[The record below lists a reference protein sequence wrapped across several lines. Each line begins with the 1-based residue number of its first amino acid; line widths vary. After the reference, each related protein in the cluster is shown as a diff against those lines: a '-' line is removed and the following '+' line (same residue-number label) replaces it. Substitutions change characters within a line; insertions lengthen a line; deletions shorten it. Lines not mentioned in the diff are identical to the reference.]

1 MSLGAPAP
9 RGAAE
14 AAALPSSGADHR
26 GQAGGAAAPRSVT
39 REFDRAR
46 RLIEPP
52 IRSRV
57 DALAPDLRLVVGY
70 HFGFLDGDGAPSSEV
85 AWGKALRPALALLSA
100 EAAGAPSETGVPGA
114 VAIQLVHNF
123 SLVHDDVMDGDRTR
137 RHRPTAWSVFGVP
150 RAIIA
155 GDVMLSMAYDALL
168 ESDGERDRSGSSALR
183 PSPSA
188 RAVSML
194 NGATAT
200 MIAGQSRDLALAA
213 RRDVTLDEAVQMAT
227 QKTGAL
233 LSCASAIG
241 AALASAP
248 DGVVT
253 SLSSFGLHVGVAFQA
268 VDDLLG
274 IWGRPEV
281 TGKPAAS
288 DLRERKKSIPVVAA
302 LSSGTPA
309 GDELRD
315 LQPDPSVPLT
325 EEQIERAARLVD
337 EAGGRRWAQ
346 AEADRR
352 IEQAAAALDA
362 GDVEPDARGR
372 LLEIAAFVT
381 RRDT

>member
-1 MSLGAPAP
+1 VA
-9 RGAAE
+9 
-14 AAALPSSGADHR
+14 
-26 GQAGGAAAPRSVT
+26 
-39 REFDRAR
+39 REFERAR
-46 RLIEPP
+46 RLIEPS

-70 HFGFLDGDGAPSSEV
+70 HFGFLDRDGAPSSEV
-85 AWGKALRPALALLSA
+85 ARGKALRPALAVLSA
-100 EAAGAPSETGVPGA
+100 EAARAPAETGVPGA
-114 VAIQLVHNF
+114 VAIELVHNF

-168 ESDGERDRSGSSALR
+168 EAVGDPRN
-183 PSPSA
+183 PI
-188 RAVSML
+188 RAVSMV
-194 NGATAT
+194 NAATAT
-200 MIAGQSRDLALAA
+200 MIAGQSRDLVLASRA
-213 RRDVTLDEAVQMAT
+213 EVTLNEAVEMASE
-227 QKTGAL
+227 KTGAL

-241 AALASAP
+241 AALAGAP
-248 DGVVT
+248 DVLVAA
-253 SLSSFGLHVGVAFQA
+253 LASFGLHLGVAFQA

-302 LSSGTPA
+302 LMSGTPA
-309 GDELRD
+309 GDRLRD
-315 LQPDPSVPLT
+315 LQPDPSTLLS
-325 EEQIERAARLVD
+325 EQQIERAAGLVD
-337 EAGGRRWAQ
+337 EAGGRHWAQ

-352 IEQAAAALDA
+352 VERAEGALDA
-362 GDVEPDARGR
+362 ADIEPDVRRR

>member
-1 MSLGAPAP
+1 MSLGAAAS
-9 RGAAE
+9 GAAAAE
-14 AAALPSSGADHR
+14 AATRPSPGAEHR
-26 GQAGGAAAPRSVT
+26 GSAEGAAAPRSVA
-39 REFDRAR
+39 REFERAR

-70 HFGFLDGDGAPSSEV
+70 HFGFLDRDGEPSSEV

-100 EAAGAPSETGVPGA
+100 EAAGAPAETGAPGA
-114 VAIQLVHNF
+114 VAIELVHNF

-168 ESDGERDRSGSSALR
+168 EANPAAEQRDGVRNSV
-183 PSPSA
+183 

-200 MIAGQSRDLALAA
+200 MIAGQSRDLALAS
-213 RRDVTLDEAVQMAT
+213 RGDVTLDEAVEMAS

-233 LSCASAIG
+233 LSSASAIG
-241 AALASAP
+241 AAIAGAP
-248 DGVVT
+248 DGVVA
-253 SLSSFGLHVGVAFQA
+253 SLASFGLHLGVAFQA

-302 LSSGTPA
+302 LMSGTAA

-315 LQPDPSVPLT
+315 LQPDPSAPLT
-325 EEQIERAARLVD
+325 EQQIERAAGLVD

-352 IEQAAAALDA
+352 IQRAAEALDA
-362 GDVEPDARGR
+362 AHVEPDARGR